1 MKEYCM
7 KSYNVKEVAEQ
18 AGVSE
23 EIVRRWIRSG
33 RLEAS
38 QPSRK
43 QGNSITEESL
53 AKFVSSSLANATRL
67 TGLIGGTAILVPAA
81 GLPLGAAAIVAGATG
96 FFSSVYSSLRA
107 SVEQDGTVEKLA
119 KVIREAGK
127 EAGKMRASIKK
138 KRERIDELTS
148 EIRTEQDLVDQYDEL
163 IRDANKRMLELIAE
177 DKEGTQ

>member
-1 MKEYCM
+1 M
-7 KSYNVKEVAEQ
+7 
-18 AGVSE
+18 
-23 EIVRRWIRSG
+23 
-33 RLEAS
+33 
-38 QPSRK
+38 
-43 QGNSITEESL
+43 
-53 AKFVSSSLANATRL
+53 
-67 TGLIGGTAILVPAA
+67 
-81 GLPLGAAAIVAGATG
+81 
-96 FFSSVYSSLRA
+96 RA

>member
-1 MKEYCM
+1 M
-7 KSYNVKEVAEQ
+7 KSYSVKEVAEQ
-18 AGVSE
+18 ADVSE
-23 EIVRRWIRSG
+23 ETVRRWIRSG

-53 AKFVSSSLANATRL
+53 AKFASSSLANATRL
-67 TGLIGGTAILVPAA
+67 TGLIGGAAILVPAA

-119 KVIREAGK
+119 K
-127 EAGKMRASIKK
+127 
-138 KRERIDELTS
+138 
-148 EIRTEQDLVDQYDEL
+148 
-163 IRDANKRMLELIAE
+163 
-177 DKEGTQ
+177 